1 MVSQASSFSNIN
13 FKFFGARNLKKNSLS
28 LLGAIKF
35 LFLKY
40 KNFFGRRIF
49 FFFSFGLG
57 LKSSPVSS
65 IYYYSFS
72 LLTGEFELVIR
83 VF

>member
-49 FFFSFGLG
+49 FFFFLLGLG
-57 LKSSPVSS
+57 LKVAQLALYITTLLVS
-65 IYYYSFS
+65 
-72 LLTGEFELVIR
+72 
-83 VF
+83 